1 MADDVEELSMARAV
15 DERSM
20 RRVGLAG
27 HPYSSLFLPVPIVC
41 FVGALLTDLAYANS
55 EGNLQYLNF
64 SSWLLTAGLIF
75 CVVAGL
81 LMIIDLARLPQLR
94 TRFGWGAFGLLVIA
108 AIVELINALVHAR
121 DGWTAVVP
129 AGLALSVIGSVLIMS
144 YGWLWHESRYGVEVQ
159 A

>member
-1 MADDVEELSMARAV
+1 
-15 DERSM
+15 M
-20 RRVGLAG
+20 RRVGIAG

-55 EGNLQYLNF
+55 EGNLQWLNF
-64 SSWLLTAGLIF
+64 SSWLLAAGLVF
-75 CVVAGL
+75 AALAGL

-108 AIVELINALVHAR
+108 GILELINAFVHAR

-129 AGLALSVIGSVLIMS
+129 TGLALSVIGSVLIMS
-144 YGWLWHESRYGVEVQ
+144 YGWLWHESRYGPEVR